1 MDGLSQNKLI
11 EWLDEFDI
19 SSAHM
24 DSQHIDAFAPIC
36 PKSQWVEI
44 AFGLYE
50 MSLKS
55 IQERGYPFSV
65 FLALYL
71 NAKKTP
77 SKYTPRKMLYRY
89 MSHQDTPP
97 ELYLIKD
104 PSTIKKWQTA
114 GLPLV
119 SLSARYGGKALFDE
133 FYSEDEQQYVRTIFF
148 YKEGGFPLDL

>member
-1 MDGLSQNKLI
+1 MDGLSQNKMI
-11 EWLDEFDI
+11 EWLDAFDI
-19 SSAHM
+19 SSARM

-104 PSTIKKWQTA
+104 PSTIKKWQTV